1 MQACL
6 LGSNVAS
13 EGHFPALPTVSADA
27 AVEAL
32 ASQKQ
37 QVFELRENTPFH
49 SLYCV
54 LLKDNTA
61 EFLVPI
67 LET

>member
-6 LGSNVAS
+6 LGGNAAS
-13 EGHFPALPTVSADA
+13 EGHFPALPTLSTDA
-27 AVEAL
+27 AAVAL
-32 ASQKQ
+32 MSQKQ
-37 QVFELRENTPFH
+37 QIFELRENTPFH
-49 SLYCV
+49 FFYYV

-61 EFLVPI
+61 ELLVHL

>member
-6 LGSNVAS
+6 LGSNAAS
-13 EGHFPALPTVSADA
+13 EGHFPALPTVYADA
-27 AVEAL
+27 AAEAL

-37 QVFELRENTPFH
+37 QISELRENTPFH

-61 EFLVPI
+61 ELPVPI
-67 LET
+67 LEI

>member
-27 AVEAL
+27 AAEAL
-32 ASQKQ
+32 ASQKPQ
-37 QVFELRENTPFH
+37 ACELRENAPFL

-54 LLKDNTA
+54 LLKDDTA